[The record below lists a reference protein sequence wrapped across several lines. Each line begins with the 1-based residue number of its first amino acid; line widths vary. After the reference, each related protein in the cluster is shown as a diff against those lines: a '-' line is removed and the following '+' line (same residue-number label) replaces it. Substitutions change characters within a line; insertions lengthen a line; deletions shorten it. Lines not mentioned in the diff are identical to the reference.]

1 MILVSCVL
9 ICGQVYFDLRI
20 PDFIDEMTILINTA
34 GANASRTW
42 IIGAQMLG
50 CLAASLALSV
60 LTGYLAAKAAAGFT
74 FSLRKE
80 LFDKVMSFGDEEIMK
95 FTIPSLITR
104 TTNDI
109 SQIQTLISM
118 GLQIA
123 VKAPITAI

>member
-1 MILVSCVL
+1 
-9 ICGQVYFDLRI
+9 
-20 PDFIDEMTILINTA
+20 
-34 GANASRTW
+34 
-42 IIGAQMLG
+42 MLG
-50 CLAASLALSV
+50 CLAASLILSII
-60 LTGYLAAKAAAGFT
+60 TGYLAAKAAAGFT

-80 LFDKVMSFGDEEIMK
+80 LFDKVMNFGDEEILK

-123 VKAPITAI
+123 VKAPITAIWAICKIAGRN